1 MVMNIQVE
9 PWPYHRS
16 CRGDVY
22 RVKTMPEFHAII
34 KWMWEN
40 DVGYL
45 HEFTGP
51 QGYGFSVRT
60 EGPGYLMFKLKWS

>member
-1 MVMNIQVE
+1 MNIQVE
-9 PWPYHRS
+9 RWTYSHSP
-16 CRGDVY
+16 RGPVY

-40 DVGYL
+40 DVDYL

-51 QGYGFSVRT
+51 
-60 EGPGYLMFKLKWS
+60 E

>member
-1 MVMNIQVE
+1 MDCKVE
-9 PWPYHRS
+9 LWPYRYSH
-16 CRGDVY
+16 RGDVY

-34 KWMWEN
+34 EWMWKN
-40 DVGYL
+40 DVDYL

-51 QGYGFSVRT
+51 EGYGFSVRK

>member
-1 MVMNIQVE
+1 MNIQVE
-9 PWPYHRS
+9 PWRYHRS
-16 CRGDVY
+16 TYGDVY

-40 DVGYL
+40 DVKYL
-45 HEFTGP
+45 HEFSSQ
-51 QGYGFSVRT
+51 QGYGFSVRP